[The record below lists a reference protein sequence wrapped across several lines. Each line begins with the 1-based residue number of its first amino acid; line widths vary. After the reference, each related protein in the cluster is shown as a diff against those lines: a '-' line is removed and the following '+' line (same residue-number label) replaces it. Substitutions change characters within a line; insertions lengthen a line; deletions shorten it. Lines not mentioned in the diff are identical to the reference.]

1 VGEHAAAGMIVQY
14 WRPLPLKWSEAGMDS
29 TRPIVVVGSGYV
41 GLVAALCF
49 AEMGHRVIC
58 VDKDQRKMSA
68 LQAGQA
74 TIHEQFLP
82 ELLARHGNRSVS
94 FTTELGPA
102 ARQAELI
109 FIAVGTPQARGGKA
123 DLSYV
128 EAAVREIAQNID
140 HYTVIVEKS
149 TVPVYTNEWMGSVME
164 RCGVPRE
171 KFDVVSNPEF
181 LREGS
186 AAADFLHPD
195 RIVIGCNN
203 ERSAVLVEEV
213 YRSLTSGSYYA
224 QPNIISGQCNAT
236 TPPALLR
243 TSPQSAELI
252 KHASNAFLAMK
263 VSFINAIANLC
274 ETVGA
279 NITEVAPGI
288 GMDQRIGTQFLHP
301 GIGYG
306 GSCFPKDLAAF
317 RSVATEFGIDFSLL
331 GAIERINELQPL
343 RFLEKVRAALGGIEG
358 KHLAVLG
365 LAYKGGT
372 DDVRES
378 PAMRLLHLI
387 LAEGATIAAYD
398 PAAMV
403 RAQAVLPP
411 GPNLRYASSELDA
424 ASEADALVIL
434 TDWPQ
439 FASLDLK
446 LFLDKLHQPLLID
459 GRNLYQPEQVT
470 RQGWSYFSIGRS
482 AISANGE
489 IELPAA
495 SRSEAG
501 LAPGLAPGLARG
513 LAWIDATGNRAS
525 RASLVR
531 SVAVP
536 RRNRKKMRVL
546 LTGAA
551 GFLGSHL
558 ADRLLGEG
566 HHVVGVDNLCTGN
579 LRNVAHLN
587 NQPRFELIEQDTCEF
602 FDPGPVD
609 FIFNFASPASPPQYM
624 RLGIETLRVGSEGTL
639 NMLELASKYH
649 AKFLHASTS
658 ECYGT
663 PEIHPQPENYWGHV
677 NPVGPR
683 SVYDEAKR
691 FGEASVMA
699 YREHHQVDTRLV
711 RIFNT
716 YGPRMQPDDGRVISN
731 FVMQALREE
740 DVTVYG
746 DGSHTRS
753 FCYVTDLIEGIMR
766 LSRIDEALP
775 VNLGNPVE
783 ETVIECARRV
793 IALTGSASQIRF
805 EPLPQDDPP
814 RRQPNISKARRLLG
828 WEPQVSLD
836 QGLSETIAYFRTLT
850 ESLIAQLG

>member
-1 VGEHAAAGMIVQY
+1 
-14 WRPLPLKWSEAGMDS
+14 MDLN
-29 TRPIVVVGSGYV
+29 RPIVVVGSGYV

-49 AEMGHRVIC
+49 AELGHRVIC
-58 VDKDQRKMSA
+58 VDKDEKKMAA
-68 LQAGQA
+68 LRSGQA
-74 TIHEQFLP
+74 TIHEQSLP
-82 ELLARHGNRSVS
+82 ELLRRHGNHRVS
-94 FTTELGPA
+94 FTSELGPA

-123 DLSYV
+123 NLSYV
-128 EAAVREIAQNID
+128 EAAVKEIAANISD
-140 HYTVIVEKS
+140 YTVIVEKS
-149 TVPVYTNEWMGSVME
+149 TVPVHTNEWMAGVIE

-203 ERSAVLVEEV
+203 DRSAALVEAV
-213 YRSLTSGSYYA
+213 YRPLTSGEYYDQRDA
-224 QPNIISGQCNAT
+224 VPGQCNASR
-236 TPPALLR
+236 PPAMLR
-243 TSPQSAELI
+243 TTPQSAEMI

-274 ETVGA
+274 ESVGA
-279 NITEVAPGI
+279 NISEVAPGI

-317 RSVATEFGIDFSLL
+317 RSVAAEFGVDFSLL

-343 RFLEKVRAALGGIEG
+343 RFLEKIRVALGGIEG

-365 LAYKGGT
+365 LSYKGGT

-378 PAMRLLHLI
+378 PALRLVHLL
-387 LAEGATIAAYD
+387 LAEGATVAAYD
-398 PAAMV
+398 PAAMT
-403 RAQAVLPP
+403 RAQTVLPAD
-411 GPNLRYASSELDA
+411 GRKVRYAANEEDA
-424 ASEADALVIL
+424 AAGADALMIL

-439 FASLDLK
+439 FASLDLEALAKK
-446 LFLDKLHQPLLID
+446 LLHPRMID
-459 GRNLYQPEQVT
+459 GRNLYQPEQVS
-470 RQGWSYFSIGRS
+470 RCGLSYFSIGR
-482 AISANGE
+482 AAALVNGDAHAGDAHAGE
-489 IELPAA
+489 AHAGEAHAGQEPGIAVTAA
-495 SRSEAG
+495 
-501 LAPGLAPGLARG
+501 
-513 LAWIDATGNRAS
+513 
-525 RASLVR
+525 RASLQRPVIAVR
-531 SVAVP
+531 RP
-536 RRNRKKMRVL
+536 RQNMRVL

-558 ADRLLGEG
+558 ADRLLAEG
-566 HHVVGVDNLCTGN
+566 HNVLGVDNLCTGD
-579 LRNVAHLN
+579 LRNLAHLVRE
-587 NQPRFELIEQDTCEF
+587 PRFELIEHDTCEF
-602 FDPGPVD
+602 FDPGPID
-609 FIFNFASPASPPQYM
+609 FVFNFASPASPPQYI
-624 RLGIETLRVGSEGTL
+624 RLGIETLRVGSEGTI

-699 YREHHQVDTRLV
+699 YREHHNVDTRLV

-731 FVMQALREE
+731 FVMQALRGE

-753 FCYVTDLIEGIMR
+753 FCYVTDLIEGILR
-766 LSRIDEALP
+766 LSRIGEALP
-775 VNLGNPVE
+775 VNLGNPAE
-783 ETVIECARRV
+783 ESVLTCARRI
-793 IALTGSASQIRF
+793 IALTGSGSRVRF

-814 RRQPNISKARRLLG
+814 RRQPDITKARHLLG
-828 WEPQVSLD
+828 WEPKVSLD
-836 QGLSETIAYFRTLT
+836 EGLSETIAYFRALT
-850 ESLIAQLG
+850 ESLIVAG

>member
-1 VGEHAAAGMIVQY
+1 
-14 WRPLPLKWSEAGMDS
+14 MDRN
-29 TRPIVVVGSGYV
+29 RPIVVVGSGYV

-49 AEMGHRVIC
+49 AEMGYKVLC
-58 VDKDQRKMSA
+58 VDNDPAKMAA
-68 LQAGQA
+68 LQAGRA

-82 ELLARHGNRSVS
+82 ELLARHGNRNVM

-102 ARQAELI
+102 ARQAELV

-123 DLSYV
+123 NLSYI
-128 EAAVREIAQNID
+128 ESAVKEIARNID

-149 TVPVYTNEWMGSVME
+149 TVPVYTNEWIGGLVE
-164 RCGVPRE
+164 RCGVPRDS
-171 KFDVVSNPEF
+171 FDVVSNPEF

-203 ERSAVLVEEV
+203 DRSAALVSEI
-213 YRSLTSGSYYA
+213 YQPLTSGSYYER
-224 QPNIISGQCNAT
+224 PNKIPGQCVSFH
-236 TPPALLR
+236 PPILLR

-274 ETVGA
+274 EIVGA

-306 GSCFPKDLAAF
+306 GSCFPKDLTAF
-317 RSVATEFGIDFSLL
+317 RSMVAEYGIDFSLL

-343 RFLEKVRAALGGIEG
+343 RFLEKVRNALGGLEG

-378 PAMRLLHLI
+378 PAMRLVQLI
-387 LAEGATIAAYD
+387 LAEGASITAYD
-398 PAAMV
+398 PAAMT
-403 RAQAVLPP
+403 RAQEVLPP
-411 GPNLRYASSELDA
+411 SPVLRYASNELEA
-424 ASEADALVIL
+424 ASDADALLVL

-439 FASLDLK
+439 FLALDLK
-446 LFLDKLHQPLLID
+446 DFSRALRQPLLID
-459 GRNLYQPEQVT
+459 GRNLFAPEDVV
-470 RQGWSYFSIGRS
+470 RQGLMYLSIGR
-482 AISANGE
+482 
-489 IELPAA
+489 PAA
-495 SRSEAG
+495 VATEFAVGATEFAAQPELSEFV
-501 LAPGLAPGLARG
+501 RF
-513 LAWIDATGNRAS
+513 DATAQPS
-525 RASLVR
+525 AHTEKAAPYLVP
-531 SVAVP
+531 SVP
-536 RRNRKKMRVL
+536 RGKRKMRVL

-558 ADRLLGEG
+558 TDRLLAEG
-566 HHVVGVDNLCTGN
+566 HSVIGVDNLCTGHFHN
-579 LRNVAHLN
+579 LAHLSRD
-587 NQPRFELIEQDTCEF
+587 PRFELIEHDICEF

-609 FIFNFASPASPPQYM
+609 YIFNFACPASPPQYM
-624 RLGIETLRVGSEGTL
+624 RLGIETLRVGSEGTI
-639 NMLELASKYH
+639 NILELARKYR
-649 AKFLHASTS
+649 AKVLHASTS

-663 PEIHPQPENYWGHV
+663 PEIHPQPESYWGHV

-691 FGEASVMA
+691 FGEAAVMA
-699 YREHHQVDTRLV
+699 YRAHFNVDGHLV

-753 FCYVTDLIEGIMR
+753 FCYVTDLMEGILR
-766 LSRIDEALP
+766 LSHIEEPLP
-775 VNLGNPVE
+775 VNLGNPAE
-783 ETVIECARRV
+783 NTVLDCARRV
-793 IALTGSASQIRF
+793 IALTGSSSRIRF
-805 EPLPQDDPP
+805 ELLPQDDPP
-814 RRQPNISKARRLLG
+814 RRRPDITKARQLLG
-828 WEPQVSLD
+828 WEPVVSFD
-836 QGLSETIAYFRTLT
+836 QGLSETIAYFRALPAD
-850 ESLIAQLG
+850 LIVAG

>member
-1 VGEHAAAGMIVQY
+1 
-14 WRPLPLKWSEAGMDS
+14 MDS
-29 TRPIVVVGSGYV
+29 SRPIVVVGSGYV

-49 AEMGHRVIC
+49 AELGHRVIC
-58 VDKDQRKMSA
+58 VDKDEEKMAA
-68 LQAGQA
+68 LEAGQA
-74 TIHEQFLP
+74 PIHEQFLP
-82 ELLARHGNRSVS
+82 SLLARHGNRNVI
-94 FTTELGPA
+94 FTAELGPA
-102 ARQAELI
+102 ARNAELI

-123 DLSYV
+123 NLTYV
-128 EAAVREIAQNID
+128 EAAVREIARNIS

-149 TVPVYTNEWMGSVME
+149 TVPVYTNEWIGGVIE
-164 RCGVPRE
+164 RCGVTRE

-203 ERSAVLVEEV
+203 ERSAALVEEV
-213 YRSLTSGSYYA
+213 YHPLTSGSYYA
-224 QPNIISGQCNAT
+224 RPGAIPGQCSVDK
-236 TPPALLR
+236 PPALLR
-243 TSPQSAELI
+243 TSPESAELI

-306 GSCFPKDLAAF
+306 GSCFPKDLASF
-317 RSVATEFGIDFSLL
+317 RSVATEFGVDFSLL
-331 GAIERINELQPL
+331 AAIERINELQPL
-343 RFLEKVRAALGGIEG
+343 RFLEKVRSALGSLEG

-378 PAMRLLHLI
+378 PAMRLVHLM
-387 LAEGATIAAYD
+387 LAEGATIAAFD
-398 PAAMV
+398 PAAM
-403 RAQAVLPP
+403 AQAQAALPP
-411 GPNLRYASSELDA
+411 NAHLRYAADELDA
-424 ASEADALVIL
+424 ATGADALLIL

-439 FASLDLK
+439 FAALDLK
-446 LFLDKLHQPLLID
+446 ALSDKLRRTFLID
-459 GRNLYQPEQVT
+459 GRNLYQAEEVT
-470 RQGWSYFSIGRS
+470 RHGFSYFSIGRS
-482 AISANGE
+482 AAMAEGE
-489 IELPAA
+489 AA
-495 SRSEAG
+495 TVTIADRGQAMPG
-501 LAPGLAPGLARG
+501 APV
-513 LAWIDATGNRAS
+513 NRPV
-525 RASLVR
+525 LVR
-531 SVAVP
+531 SAAT
-536 RRNRKKMRVL
+536 RRSRKKMRIL

-558 ADRLLGEG
+558 TDRLLGEG
-566 HHVVGVDNLCTGN
+566 HSVVGVDNLSTGS
-579 LRNVAHLN
+579 LRNLTHLSSE
-587 NQPRFELIEQDTCEF
+587 PRFDLIEQDACEF

-624 RLGIETLRVGSEGTL
+624 RLGIDTLRVGSLGTI
-639 NMLELASKYH
+639 NMLELAAKYH

-663 PEIHPQPENYWGHV
+663 PEVHPQPENYWGHV

-691 FGEASVMA
+691 FGEAAVMA

-731 FVMQALREE
+731 FVMQALRRS

-753 FCYVTDLIEGIMR
+753 FCYVTDLIEGILR
-766 LSRIDEALP
+766 LSRLEEALP

-783 ETVIECARRV
+783 ETVLECARRV
-793 IALTGSASQIRF
+793 IALTGSSSKIRH

-814 RRQPNISKARRLLG
+814 RRQPNIAKASRLLG

-836 QGLSETIAYFRTLT
+836 EGLSETIAYFRTLT
-850 ESLIAQLG
+850 GSVILAGAAALST

>member
-1 VGEHAAAGMIVQY
+1 
-14 WRPLPLKWSEAGMDS
+14 MDVN
-29 TRPIVVVGSGYV
+29 RPIVVVGSGYV

-49 AEMGHRVIC
+49 AEMGYKVLC
-58 VDKDQRKMSA
+58 VDNDPAKMAA
-68 LQAGQA
+68 LQAGRA

-82 ELLARHGNRSVS
+82 ELLVRHGNRNVM
-94 FTTELGPA
+94 FTTELGVA

-123 DLSYV
+123 NLSYI
-128 EAAVREIAQNID
+128 ESAVKEIARNID

-149 TVPVYTNEWMGSVME
+149 TVPVYTNEWIGGLIE
-164 RCGVPRE
+164 RCGVPRDT
-171 KFDVVSNPEF
+171 FDVVSNPEF

-203 ERSAVLVEEV
+203 DRSAALVSEV
-213 YRSLTSGSYYA
+213 YQPLTSGAYYER
-224 QPNIISGQCNAT
+224 PNKIHGQCVPFR
-236 TPPALLR
+236 PPVLLR

-274 ETVGA
+274 EIVGA

-306 GSCFPKDLAAF
+306 GSCFPKDLTAF
-317 RSVATEFGIDFSLL
+317 RSMAAEYGIDFSLL

-343 RFLEKVRAALGGIEG
+343 RFLEKVRNALGGLEG

-378 PAMRLLHLI
+378 PAMRLVQLI
-387 LAEGATIAAYD
+387 LAEGASIVAYD
-398 PAAMV
+398 PAAMT
-403 RAQAVLPP
+403 RAQEVLPP
-411 GPNLRYASSELDA
+411 SPTLRYAANELETA
-424 ASEADALVIL
+424 ADADALLVL

-439 FASLDLK
+439 FLALDLK
-446 LFLDKLHQPLLID
+446 AFSRTLRQPLLID
-459 GRNLYQPEQVT
+459 GRNLFAPEDVV
-470 RQGWSYFSIGRS
+470 RQGLMYLSIGR
-482 AISANGE
+482 
-489 IELPAA
+489 PAA
-495 SRSEAG
+495 GATEFAAG
-501 LAPGLAPGLARG
+501 ATAFAAQPEYPEFAR
-513 LAWIDATGNRAS
+513 LDATAQS
-525 RASLVR
+525 SAHAEKAAPYLVP
-531 SVAVP
+531 SVP
-536 RRNRKKMRVL
+536 RGKRKMRVL

-558 ADRLLGEG
+558 TDRLLAEG
-566 HHVVGVDNLCTGN
+566 HSVIGVDNLCTGHFHN
-579 LRNVAHLN
+579 LAHLSRD
-587 NQPRFELIEQDTCEF
+587 PRFELIEHDICEF
-602 FDPGPVD
+602 FDPGPID
-609 FIFNFASPASPPQYM
+609 YIFNFACPASPPQYM
-624 RLGIETLRVGSEGTL
+624 RLGIETLRVGSEGTI
-639 NMLELASKYH
+639 NILELARKYR
-649 AKFLHASTS
+649 AKVLHASTS

-663 PEIHPQPENYWGHV
+663 PEIHPQPESYWGHV

-691 FGEASVMA
+691 FGEAAVMA
-699 YREHHQVDTRLV
+699 YRAHFNVDGHLV

-753 FCYVTDLIEGIMR
+753 FCYVTDLIEGIIR
-766 LSRIDEALP
+766 LSRIEEPLP
-775 VNLGNPVE
+775 VNLGNPAE
-783 ETVIECARRV
+783 NTVLDCARRV
-793 IALTGSASQIRF
+793 IALTGSSSRIRF
-805 EPLPQDDPP
+805 ELLPQDDPP
-814 RRQPNISKARRLLG
+814 RRRPDITRARELLG
-828 WEPQVSLD
+828 WEPVVSFD
-836 QGLSETIAYFRTLT
+836 QGLSETIAYFRALPAD
-850 ESLIAQLG
+850 LIVAG

>member
-1 VGEHAAAGMIVQY
+1 
-14 WRPLPLKWSEAGMDS
+14 MDLD
-29 TRPIVVVGSGYV
+29 RPIVVVGSGYV

-49 AEMGHRVIC
+49 AELGHRVIC
-58 VDKDQRKMSA
+58 VDKDPEKMAA
-68 LQAGQA
+68 LQAGHA
-74 TIHEQFLP
+74 TIHEQHLP
-82 ELLARHGNRSVS
+82 ELLRRHGNRDVL
-94 FTTELGPA
+94 FTTELGSA

-123 DLSYV
+123 NLSYV
-128 EAAVREIAQNID
+128 EAAVREIARNID
-140 HYTVIVEKS
+140 RYTVIVEKS
-149 TVPVYTNEWMGSVME
+149 TVPVYTNEWMCGVVE

-195 RIVIGCNN
+195 RIVIGCHND
-203 ERSAVLVEEV
+203 RSAAMVERV
-213 YRSLTSGSYYA
+213 YQPLITGSYYSHPDA
-224 QPNIISGQCNAT
+224 IPGQCSVDR
-236 TPPALLR
+236 PPTLLR

-288 GMDQRIGTQFLHP
+288 GMDQRIGLQFLHP

-306 GSCFPKDLAAF
+306 GSCFPKDLSAF

-365 LAYKGGT
+365 LSYKGGT

-378 PAMRLLHLI
+378 PAMRLMHLM
-387 LAEGATIAAYD
+387 LAEGAAIAAFD
-398 PAAMV
+398 PAART
-403 RAQAVLPP
+403 RAEVVLPP
-411 GPNLRYASSELDA
+411 GPSLRYVASELEA
-424 ASEADALVIL
+424 AEGADALLVL

-439 FASLDLK
+439 FVSLDLK
-446 LFLDKLHQPLLID
+446 LLAAKLNSPLLID
-459 GRNLYQPEQVT
+459 GRNLYQPEEVIQ
-470 RQGWSYFSIGRS
+470 QGLNYVSIGRS
-482 AISANGE
+482 VMLLPGE
-489 IELPAA
+489 SGPVASNAEIGMAA
-495 SRSEAG
+495 DGEQAS
-501 LAPGLAPGLARG
+501 LARS
-513 LAWIDATGNRAS
+513 A
-525 RASLVR
+525 
-531 SVAVP
+531 AV

-546 LTGAA
+546 VTGAA

-566 HHVVGVDNLCTGN
+566 HHVVGVDNLCTGD
-579 LRNVAHLN
+579 LRNLSHLN
-587 NQPRFELIEQDTCEF
+587 HEPRFQLIEQNICDF

-609 FIFNFASPASPPQYM
+609 FIFNLASPASPPQYM
-624 RLGIETLRVGSEGTL
+624 RLGIETLRVGSEGTM
-639 NMLELASKYH
+639 NTLELARKYR

-691 FGEASVMA
+691 FGEATVMA
-699 YREHHQVDTRLV
+699 YREHYGVDTRLV

-731 FVMQALREE
+731 FVMQALRGE

-766 LSRIDEALP
+766 LSRVEEPFP
-775 VNLGNPVE
+775 VNLGNPAE
-783 ETVIECARRV
+783 ESVLDCARR
-793 IALTGSASQIRF
+793 IIELMESPSQIRF
-805 EPLPQDDPP
+805 EPLPEDDPP

-836 QGLSETIAYFRTLT
+836 HGLLETIEYFR
-850 ESLIAQLG
+850 SLIENLMAIG

>member
-1 VGEHAAAGMIVQY
+1 MDLN
-14 WRPLPLKWSEAGMDS
+14 RPL
-29 TRPIVVVGSGYV
+29 VVVGSGYV

-49 AEMGHRVIC
+49 AELGHRVIC
-58 VDKDQRKMSA
+58 VDKDPEKMVA
-68 LQAGQA
+68 LRAGRA
-74 TIHEQFLP
+74 PIHEQFLP
-82 ELLARHGNRSVS
+82 ELLARHGNRNVL
-94 FTTELGPA
+94 FTTQLGPA
-102 ARQAELI
+102 ASQAELI

-123 DLSYV
+123 NLSYV
-128 EAAVREIAQNID
+128 EAAVKEIAQNIS

-149 TVPVYTNEWMGSVME
+149 TVPVYTNEWIGGVME
-164 RCGVPRE
+164 GCGISRE

-203 ERSAVLVEEV
+203 DRSAALVEEV
-213 YRSLTSGSYYA
+213 YLPLTSGGYYT
-224 QPNIISGQCNAT
+224 QPNAIPGQCNVDK
-236 TPPALLR
+236 PPTLLR

-306 GSCFPKDLAAF
+306 GSCFPKDLASF

-331 GAIERINELQPL
+331 AGIERINELQPL
-343 RFLEKVRAALGGIEG
+343 RFLEKVRGALEGIEG

-378 PAMRLLHLI
+378 PAMRLVHLM

-398 PAAMV
+398 PAAMQ
-403 RAQAVLPP
+403 RAQAVLPQS
-411 GPNLRYASSELDA
+411 GNLRYATSELDA
-424 ASEADALVIL
+424 ADGADALLVL

-439 FASLDLK
+439 FASLNLE
-446 LFLDKLHQPLLID
+446 LFLDKLRQPLLID
-459 GRNLYQPEQVT
+459 GRNLYQPEQVAAK
-470 RQGWSYFSIGRS
+470 GLNYFSIGRS
-482 AISANGE
+482 VTMANGE
-489 IELPAA
+489 DELSARLQSQSEANTDLTDASMAWPGAA
-495 SRSEAG
+495 SSRA
-501 LAPGLAPGLARG
+501 
-513 LAWIDATGNRAS
+513 NRAS
-525 RASLVR
+525 SPRLAIATRR
-531 SVAVP
+531 S
-536 RRNRKKMRVL
+536 RKKMRIL

-558 ADRLLGEG
+558 TDRLLSEG
-566 HHVVGVDNLCTGN
+566 HHVLGVDNLCTGD

-587 NQPRFELIEQDTCEF
+587 NEPRFELIEHDTCEF

-624 RLGIETLRVGSEGTL
+624 RLGIETLRVGSEGTI
-639 NMLELASKYH
+639 NMLELAAKYH

-663 PEIHPQPENYWGHV
+663 PEVHPQPENYWGHV

-731 FVMQALREE
+731 FVMQALRRE

-753 FCYVTDLIEGIMR
+753 FCYVTDLIEGILR
-766 LSRIDEALP
+766 LSRLDEALP
-775 VNLGNPVE
+775 VNLGNPME
-783 ETVIECARRV
+783 ETVLECARRV
-793 IALTGSASQIRF
+793 IALTGSTSQIRF

-814 RRQPNISKARRLLG
+814 RRQPNISKARRLMG
-828 WEPQVSLD
+828 WEPEVSLD

-850 ESLIAQLG
+850 ESLIVAG

>member
-1 VGEHAAAGMIVQY
+1 M
-14 WRPLPLKWSEAGMDS
+14 
-29 TRPIVVVGSGYV
+29 VVGSGYV

-49 AEMGHRVIC
+49 AEMGYRVLC
-58 VDKDQRKMSA
+58 VDKDPEKMSS
-68 LQAGQA
+68 LQSGRA

-82 ELLARHGNRSVS
+82 ELLARHGNRSVE
-94 FTTELGPA
+94 FTDDLGSA
-102 ARQAELI
+102 ARQAQII

-123 DLSYV
+123 NLSYV
-128 EAAVREIAQNID
+128 EGAVTEIARNLD

-149 TVPVYTNEWMGSVME
+149 TVPVYTNEWIGGVIE
-164 RCGVPRE
+164 RCGVSRD

-186 AAADFLHPD
+186 AVTDFLHPD

-203 ERSAVLVEEV
+203 DRSAALIEEI
-213 YRSLTSGSYYA
+213 YSPLTSGGYYQQA
-224 QPNIISGQCNAT
+224 AAIPGQCSASE
-236 TPPALLR
+236 PPPMLR

-279 NITEVAPGI
+279 NISEVGPGI

-317 RSVATEFGIDFSLL
+317 RSIVAEFGIDFSLL

-343 RFLEKVRAALGGIEG
+343 RFLEKVRSALGGLEG

-378 PAMRLLHLI
+378 PAMRLVQLF
-387 LAEGATIAAYD
+387 LAEGASVAAYD
-398 PAAMV
+398 PAAMP
-403 RAQAVLPP
+403 RAQALLHS
-411 GPNLRYASSELDA
+411 GDRLRYAASELDA
-424 ASEADALVIL
+424 ATEADALLIL

-439 FASLDLK
+439 FTTLDLELLSSK
-446 LFLDKLHQPLLID
+446 LRYPLLID
-459 GRNLYQPEQVT
+459 GRNLYQPEQVAE
-470 RQGWSYFSIGRS
+470 QGLIYLSIGRPALTAGGQVQS
-482 AISANGE
+482 QTPLRSNDLGAKAV
-489 IELPAA
+489 AA
-495 SRSEAG
+495 SSGATSQPGIRGSVGPVQPPVRRS
-501 LAPGLAPGLARG
+501 
-513 LAWIDATGNRAS
+513 
-525 RASLVR
+525 
-531 SVAVP
+531 
-536 RRNRKKMRVL
+536 KKTLRIL

-558 ADRLLGEG
+558 TDRLLAEG
-566 HHVVGVDNLCTGN
+566 HHILGVDNLCTGHFHN
-579 LRNVAHLN
+579 LAHLQN
-587 NQPRFELIEQDTCEF
+587 EPRFELIEHNTCEF
-602 FDPGPVD
+602 FDPGPID

-624 RLGIETLRVGSEGTL
+624 RLGIPTLRVGSEGTM
-639 NMLELASKYH
+639 NMLELASKYG

-663 PEIHPQPENYWGHV
+663 PEIHPQPESYWGHV

-691 FGEASVMA
+691 FGEAAVMA
-699 YREHHQVDTRLV
+699 YREHHKVDTRLV

-731 FVMQALREE
+731 FVMQALRGE

-753 FCYVTDLIEGIMR
+753 FCYVTDLLEGILR
-766 LSRIDEALP
+766 LSRIEEALP
-775 VNLGNPVE
+775 VNLGNPAE
-783 ETVIECARRV
+783 ETMLDCARR
-793 IALTGSASQIRF
+793 IIELTGSTSKVRF

-814 RRQPNISKARRLLG
+814 RRQPDITKARQLLG

-836 QGLSETIAYFRTLT
+836 EGLSQTIAYFRALT
-850 ESLIAQLG
+850 ESLIVAG

>member
-1 VGEHAAAGMIVQY
+1 
-14 WRPLPLKWSEAGMDS
+14 MDLS
-29 TRPIVVVGSGYV
+29 RPIVVVGSGYV

-49 AEMGHRVIC
+49 AELGHRVIC
-58 VDKDQRKMSA
+58 VDKDAEKMAA
-68 LQAGQA
+68 LQTGQA

-82 ELLARHGNRSVS
+82 ELLARHGNRSVT

-102 ARQAELI
+102 ARDAQLI

-123 DLSYV
+123 NLTYV
-128 EAAVREIAQNID
+128 EAAVKEIAGNIG

-149 TVPVYTNEWMGSVME
+149 TVPVYTNEWIGGVME
-164 RCGVPRE
+164 RCGVPR
-171 KFDVVSNPEF
+171 KNFDVVSNPEF

-195 RIVIGCNN
+195 RIVIGCSSD
-203 ERSAVLVEEV
+203 RAAALVEEV
-213 YRSLTSGSYYA
+213 YRPLTSGSYYA
-224 QPNIISGQCNAT
+224 QPNAIPGQCSVAK
-236 TPPALLR
+236 PPALLR

-279 NITEVAPGI
+279 NISEVAPGI

-306 GSCFPKDLAAF
+306 GSCFPKDLASF

-331 GAIERINELQPL
+331 AAIERINELQPL
-343 RFLEKVRAALGGIEG
+343 RFLEKVRTALGSLEG

-378 PAMRLLHLI
+378 PAIRLVHLM
-387 LAEGATIAAYD
+387 LAEGASAAAFD
-398 PAAMV
+398 PAAMS
-403 RAQAVLPP
+403 RAQAMLPP
-411 GPNLRYASSELDA
+411 SASLRYAGSELDA
-424 ASEADALVIL
+424 AEGADALLIL

-439 FASLDLK
+439 FAALDLK
-446 LFLDKLHQPLLID
+446 LFASRLRRPLLVD
-459 GRNLYQPEQVT
+459 GRNLYQAEEVA
-470 RQGWSYFSIGRS
+470 RQGFSYFSIGRS
-482 AISANGE
+482 AVLAQ
-489 IELPAA
+489 
-495 SRSEAG
+495 SEAKIP
-501 LAPGLAPGLARG
+501 APISSRTVPGGIIR
-513 LAWIDATGNRAS
+513 THRPM
-525 RASLVR
+525 LVR
-531 SVAVP
+531 SAVTRP
-536 RRNRKKMRVL
+536 SRRKMRIL

-558 ADRLLGEG
+558 TDRLLGEG
-566 HHVVGVDNLCTGN
+566 HTVVGVDNLCTGS
-579 LRNVAHLN
+579 LRNLAHLN
-587 NQPRFELIEQDTCEF
+587 REHRFELIEQDICKF

-624 RLGIETLRVGSEGTL
+624 RLGIETLRVGSQGTIK
-639 NMLELASKYH
+639 MLELASKYR

-663 PEIHPQPENYWGHV
+663 PEVHPQPENYWGHV

-731 FVMQALREE
+731 FVMQALRGE

-753 FCYVTDLIEGIMR
+753 FCYVTDLVEGIVR
-766 LSRIDEALP
+766 LSRIEEALP
-775 VNLGNPVE
+775 VNLGNPAE
-783 ETVIECARRV
+783 ETVLECARRV
-793 IALTGSASQIRF
+793 IALTGSTSKIRH

-814 RRQPNISKARRLLG
+814 RRQPNISKASRLLG

-836 QGLSETIAYFRTLT
+836 KGLSETITYFHTLT
-850 ESLIAQLG
+850 KSLVVAG

>member
-1 VGEHAAAGMIVQY
+1 MVSRNELHEMN
-14 WRPLPLKWSEAGMDS
+14 RDC
-29 TRPIVVVGSGYV
+29 PIVVVGSGYV
-41 GLVAALCF
+41 GLVAALCY
-49 AEMGHRVIC
+49 AEMGYRVLC
-58 VDKDQRKMSA
+58 VDKDAEKMAS
-68 LQAGQA
+68 LKAGRA

-82 ELLARHGNRSVS
+82 ELLARHGNRSVV
-94 FTTELGPA
+94 FTNDLGAA
-102 ARQAELI
+102 ARQAQLV

-123 DLSYV
+123 NLSYV
-128 EAAVREIAQNID
+128 EAAVKEIARNLD
-140 HYTVIVEKS
+140 RYTIVVEKS
-149 TVPVYTNEWMGSVME
+149 TVPVYTNDWIGGVIES
-164 RCGVPRE
+164 CGVSRD

-186 AAADFLHPD
+186 AVTDFLHPD

-203 ERSAVLVEEV
+203 DRSAALMQEI
-213 YRSLTSGSYYA
+213 YSPLTSGRYYEKPTA
-224 QPNIISGQCNAT
+224 IPGQCT
-236 TPPALLR
+236 FSQPPPLLR

-279 NITEVAPGI
+279 NIAEVGPGI
-288 GMDQRIGTQFLHP
+288 GMDQRIGTQFLHA

-306 GSCFPKDLAAF
+306 GSCFPKDLSSF

-343 RFLEKVRAALGGIEG
+343 RFLEKVRSAMGGLEG

-378 PAMRLLHLI
+378 PAMRLVHLF
-387 LAEGATIAAYD
+387 LAEGSSVAAYD
-398 PAAMV
+398 PAAMP
-403 RAQAVLPP
+403 RALAQLQP
-411 GPNLRYASSELDA
+411 GDRMRYAASELDA
-424 ASEADALVIL
+424 ATDADALLIL

-439 FASLDLK
+439 FTALDLEQMARK
-446 LFLDKLHQPLLID
+446 LRHPLLID
-459 GRNLYQPEQVT
+459 GRNLYQPEQVAEK
-470 RQGWSYFSIGRS
+470 GMIYLSIGRPLAAS
-482 AISANGE
+482 TGEALSQTVLQSNG
-489 IELPAA
+489 LPAKEDAA
-495 SRSEAG
+495 SRRATLDGIQSDIQSSA
-501 LAPGLAPGLARG
+501 ARYRSP
-513 LAWIDATGNRAS
+513 ARRTKK
-525 RASLVR
+525 SLR
-531 SVAVP
+531 I
-536 RRNRKKMRVL
+536 L

-558 ADRLLGEG
+558 ADRLLAEG
-566 HHVVGVDNLCTGN
+566 HHVLGVDNLTTGHLHN
-579 LRNVAHLN
+579 LAHL
-587 NQPRFELIEQDTCEF
+587 QHEPRFELIEHNVCEF

-624 RLGIETLRVGSEGTL
+624 RLGISTLRVGSEGTM
-639 NMLELASKYH
+639 NMLELASKYG

-663 PEIHPQPENYWGHV
+663 PEVHPQPESYWGHV

-691 FGEASVMA
+691 FGEAAVMA
-699 YREHHQVDTRLV
+699 YREHHKVDTRLV

-716 YGPRMQPDDGRVISN
+716 YGPRMHPDDGRVISN
-731 FVMQALREE
+731 FVMQALRGE

-753 FCYVTDLIEGIMR
+753 FCYVTDLMEGILR
-766 LSRIDEALP
+766 LSRIEEALP
-775 VNLGNPVE
+775 VNLGNPAE
-783 ETVIECARRV
+783 DTVLDCARRI
-793 IALTGSASQIRF
+793 IALTGSTSRIRF

-814 RRQPNISKARRLLG
+814 RRRPDITKARQLLG
-828 WEPQVSLD
+828 WEPEVSLD
-836 QGLSETIAYFRTLT
+836 EGLSQTIAYFRALT
-850 ESLIAQLG
+850 ESLIVAG

>member
-1 VGEHAAAGMIVQY
+1 
-14 WRPLPLKWSEAGMDS
+14 MDS
-29 TRPIVVVGSGYV
+29 NRPIVVVGSGYV
-41 GLVAALCF
+41 GLVAAVCF
-49 AEMGHRVIC
+49 AELGHRVIC
-58 VDKDQRKMSA
+58 VDKDPAKMAA

-74 TIHEQFLP
+74 TIHEQYLP
-82 ELLARHGNRSVS
+82 ELLARHGNRGVS

-123 DLSYV
+123 NLSYV
-128 EAAVREIAQNID
+128 EAAVREIAENID

-149 TVPVYTNEWMGSVME
+149 TVPVYTNEWMGGVME

-171 KFDVVSNPEF
+171 QFAIVSNPEF

-203 ERSAVLVEEV
+203 DRSAEMVEQI
-213 YRSLTSGSYYA
+213 Y
-224 QPNIISGQCNAT
+224 QPLISGTYYGRPDAIPGQCCPT
-236 TPPALLR
+236 KPPVLLR

-306 GSCFPKDLAAF
+306 GSCFPKDLSAF

-343 RFLEKVRAALGGIEG
+343 RFLEKVRGALGGIEG

-378 PAMRLLHLI
+378 PAMRLVHLM
-387 LAEGATIAAYD
+387 LAEGATVAAYD
-398 PAAMV
+398 PAARN
-403 RAQAVLPP
+403 RAEAVLRP
-411 GPNLRYASSELDA
+411 GSSLRYATDELDA
-424 ASEADALVIL
+424 ADGADALLVL

-439 FASLDLK
+439 FMTLDLE
-446 LFLDKLHQPLLID
+446 LLGRRLNSPLLID
-459 GRNLYQPEQVT
+459 GRNLYQPEEVL
-470 RQGWSYFSIGRS
+470 RHGFSYVSIGR
-482 AISANGE
+482 AVM
-489 IELPAA
+489 
-495 SRSEAG
+495 
-501 LAPGLAPGLARG
+501 LAPGE
-513 LAWIDATGNRAS
+513 TGP
-525 RASLVR
+525 V
-531 SVAVP
+531 SVAAGVATTGRSENDQGSIARSAAI

-566 HHVVGVDNLCTGN
+566 HHVVGVDNLCTGD
-579 LRNVAHLN
+579 LRNLTHLN
-587 NQPRFELIEQDTCEF
+587 HEPRFQLIEHNTCEF

-609 FIFNFASPASPPQYM
+609 FIFNFASPASPPQYI
-624 RLGIETLRVGSEGTL
+624 RLGIETLRVGSEGTM
-639 NMLELASKYH
+639 NTLELARKYR

-691 FGEASVMA
+691 FGEATVMA
-699 YREHHQVDTRLV
+699 YREHYQVDTRLV

-731 FVMQALREE
+731 FIMQALRGE

-766 LSRIDEALP
+766 LSRVEEALP
-775 VNLGNPVE
+775 VNLGNPTE
-783 ETVIECARRV
+783 ETVLECARR
-793 IALTGSASQIRF
+793 IIELMGSPSKIRF
-805 EPLPQDDPP
+805 EPLPEDDPP

-836 QGLSETIAYFRTLT
+836 QGLLGTIEYFRSLT
-850 ESLIAQLG
+850 ESLIAAR

>member
-1 VGEHAAAGMIVQY
+1 
-14 WRPLPLKWSEAGMDS
+14 MDLDH
-29 TRPIVVVGSGYV
+29 PIVVVGSGYV
-41 GLVAALCF
+41 GLIAALCF
-49 AEMGHRVIC
+49 AELGHRVIC
-58 VDKDQRKMSA
+58 VDKDLKKMRA
-68 LQAGQA
+68 LAAGQA
-74 TIHEQFLP
+74 TIHEQYLP
-82 ELLARHGNRSVS
+82 ELLARHGNRNVI
-94 FTTELGPA
+94 FTTDLASA
-102 ARQAELI
+102 ARQAKLI
-109 FIAVGTPQARGGKA
+109 FIAVGTPQARGGKTN
-123 DLSYV
+123 LSYV
-128 EAAVREIAQNID
+128 EAAVREIAANIED
-140 HYTVIVEKS
+140 SVVIVEKS
-149 TVPVYTNEWMGSVME
+149 TVPVYTNEWMCEVIES
-164 RCGVPRE
+164 CGVPRE

-195 RIVIGCNN
+195 RIVIGCHND
-203 ERSAVLVEEV
+203 RSAAAVEEV
-213 YRSLTSGSYYA
+213 YRPLISGSYYERPDA
-224 QPNIISGQCNAT
+224 IPGQCSMDC
-236 TPPALLR
+236 PPTLLR

-274 ETVGA
+274 ESVGA

-288 GMDQRIGTQFLHP
+288 GMDQRIGTQFFHP

-306 GSCFPKDLAAF
+306 GSCFPKDLSAF
-317 RSVATEFGIDFSLL
+317 RAVATEFDVDFSLL

-343 RFLEKVRAALGGIEG
+343 RFLEKARAALGGIEG
-358 KHLAVLG
+358 RHLAILG

-378 PAMRLLHLI
+378 PAMRLVHLM

-398 PAAMV
+398 PAAQT
-403 RAQAVLPP
+403 RAEMGMPA
-411 GPNLRYASSELDA
+411 GPHLRYAKSELDA
-424 ASEADALVIL
+424 CKDADAMLVL

-446 LFLDKLHQPLLID
+446 QCAAHLRHPLLID
-459 GRNLYQPEQVT
+459 GRNLYVPEEVAA
-470 RQGWSYFSIGRS
+470 QGLGYVSIGRAPAS
-482 AISANGE
+482 APGEASAAKMQTAAANGKIE
-489 IELPAA
+489 I
-495 SRSEAG
+495 
-501 LAPGLAPGLARG
+501 
-513 LAWIDATGNRAS
+513 IS
-525 RASLVR
+525 RAR
-531 SVAVP
+531 SAAL

-558 ADRLLGEG
+558 ADRLLEEG
-566 HHVVGVDNLCTGN
+566 HHVVGVDNLCTGD

-587 NQPRFELIEQDTCEF
+587 REPRFELIEHNISEF

-624 RLGIETLRVGSEGTL
+624 RMGVETLRVGSEGTK
-639 NMLELASKYH
+639 NTLELARKYH

-691 FGEASVMA
+691 FGEATVMA
-699 YREHHQVDTRLV
+699 YREHYQVDTRLV

-731 FVMQALREE
+731 FIMQALHGQ

-753 FCYVTDLIEGIMR
+753 FCYVTDLIEGILR
-766 LSRIDEALP
+766 LSRVDEALP
-775 VNLGNPVE
+775 VNLGNPIE
-783 ETVIECARRV
+783 ETVLDCARR
-793 IALTGSASQIRF
+793 IIELTNSTSKIRF
-805 EPLPQDDPP
+805 EPLPEDDPP

-828 WEPQVSLD
+828 WEPQVSTD
-836 QGLSETIAYFRTLT
+836 QGLLGTIAYFR
-850 ESLIAQLG
+850 SLMERFAAIE